1 MPPGALAGHLLLFL
15 LAGAVGWGLATNAA
29 RARWIALATLAAL
42 GAQLLAL
49 GHPEKLA
56 NALPSPTW
64 IWACDFSPQLALL
77 LLTCALRAGG
87 APPEPGPEEPEA
99 QTPARPSRAAQA
111 RRGLLGAALVG
122 LAIYASPLPWI
133 PPQPLPSSSWTD
145 LGEPAHPV
153 VRQSADASCAAAA
166 AATLLRTQ
174 GIAPLAS
181 ESDLAR
187 LCWTHPREGT
197 GALALWRGLSLAAGP
212 EHRVRY
218 AWPSLDELAG
228 RAPCLIR
235 VGLSDQVQDP
245 ELRRVLEEECGWP
258 PDEAHAVVFY
268 GFDAGRS
275 GEEERV
281 ALIGDPRIGF
291 ERWGIT
297 HFRALWQGL
306 TLEIRPSSL
315 EDR

>member
-1 MPPGALAGHLLLFL
+1 MPAGALAGHLLLFL
-15 LAGAVGWGLATNAA
+15 LAGGLGWRLASNAA
-29 RARWIALATLAAL
+29 RARWIALAALAVL
-42 GAQLLAL
+42 GVQLLAL
-49 GHPEKLA
+49 AHPEQLA
-56 NALPSPTW
+56 NALPSPAW

-77 LLTCALRAGG
+77 LLACALRAG
-87 APPEPGPEEPEA
+87 
-99 QTPARPSRAAQA
+99 
-111 RRGLLGAALVG
+111 LLGAVLVG
-122 LAIYASPLPWI
+122 LALYTSPLPWI
-133 PPQPLPSSSWTD
+133 PPQPLASSSWID
-145 LGEPAHPV
+145 RHDPAHPV

-166 AATLLRTQ
+166 AATLLQTQ

-181 ESDLAR
+181 EAYLAE

-212 EHRVRY
+212 NHRVRY
-218 AWPSLDELAG
+218 AWPSLEQLAQ

-235 VGLSDQVQDP
+235 VGLSDQVEDP
-245 ELRRVLEEECGWP
+245 ELRRVLEKECGWP

-297 HFRALWQGL
+297 HFRALWQKV
-306 TLEIRPSSL
+306 TLEIRRP
-315 EDR
+315 

>member
-1 MPPGALAGHLLLFL
+1 MPAGALAGHLLLFL
-15 LAGAVGWGLATNAA
+15 LAGGLGWRLASNAA
-29 RARWIALATLAAL
+29 RARWIALAALAVL
-42 GAQLLAL
+42 GVQLLAL
-49 GHPEKLA
+49 AHPEQLA
-56 NALPSPTW
+56 NALPSPAW

-77 LLTCALRAGG
+77 LLACA
-87 APPEPGPEEPEA
+87 
-99 QTPARPSRAAQA
+99 
-111 RRGLLGAALVG
+111 LLGAVLVG
-122 LAIYASPLPWI
+122 LALYTSPLPWI
-133 PPQPLPSSSWTD
+133 PPQPLASSSWID
-145 LGEPAHPV
+145 RHDPAHPV

-166 AATLLRTQ
+166 AATLLQTQ

-181 ESDLAR
+181 EAYLAE

-212 EHRVRY
+212 NHRVRY
-218 AWPSLDELAG
+218 AWPSLEQLAQ

-235 VGLSDQVQDP
+235 VGLSDQVEDP
-245 ELRRVLEEECGWP
+245 ELRRVLEKECGWP

-297 HFRALWQGL
+297 HFRALWQKV
-306 TLEIRPSSL
+306 TLEIRRP
-315 EDR
+315 

>member
-1 MPPGALAGHLLLFL
+1 MPAGALAGHVLLFL
-15 LAGAVGWGLATNAA
+15 LAAGLGWRLGAPPA

-42 GAQLLAL
+42 GVQLLAL
-49 GHPEKLA
+49 AHPERLA
-56 NALPSPTW
+56 NALPSPAW
-64 IWACDFSPQLALL
+64 VWAADFSPQLALL

-87 APPEPGPEEPEA
+87 VTPEPTPEQPEPAPPG
-99 QTPARPSRAAQA
+99 RAAQV
-111 RRGLLGAALVG
+111 RRALLGAVLVG
-122 LAIYASPLPWI
+122 LALYASPLPWI
-133 PPQPLPSSSWTD
+133 PPAPLRSASWTD
-145 LGEPAHPV
+145 LRDPAHPV

-166 AATLLRTQ
+166 AATLLHTR

-181 ESDLAR
+181 ESTLAE
-187 LCWTHPREGT
+187 LCWTDPREGT

-212 EHRVRY
+212 KHEVRY
-218 AWPSLDELAG
+218 AWPSLDELPG

-235 VGLSDQVQDP
+235 VGLSDQVTDP
-245 ELRRVLEEECGWP
+245 ELRRVLEKECGWP
-258 PDEAHAVVFY
+258 PDEAHAVVFW
-268 GFDAGRS
+268 GFDEGRA

-306 TLEIRPSSL
+306 TLEIR
-315 EDR
+315 

>member
-1 MPPGALAGHLLLFL
+1 
-15 LAGAVGWGLATNAA
+15 
-29 RARWIALATLAAL
+29 
-42 GAQLLAL
+42 
-49 GHPEKLA
+49 
-56 NALPSPTW
+56 
-64 IWACDFSPQLALL
+64 
-77 LLTCALRAGG
+77 
-87 APPEPGPEEPEA
+87 
-99 QTPARPSRAAQA
+99 
-111 RRGLLGAALVG
+111 
-122 LAIYASPLPWI
+122 
-133 PPQPLPSSSWTD
+133 
-145 LGEPAHPV
+145 

-166 AATLLRTQ
+166 AATLLQTQ

-181 ESDLAR
+181 EAYLAE

-212 EHRVRY
+212 NHRVRY
-218 AWPSLDELAG
+218 AWPSLEQLAQ

-235 VGLSDQVQDP
+235 VGLSDQVEDP
-245 ELRRVLEEECGWP
+245 ELRRVLEKECGWP

-297 HFRALWQGL
+297 HFRALWQKV
-306 TLEIRPSSL
+306 TLEIRRP
-315 EDR
+315 